1 MDRDLHGEAMG
12 LVDDAT
18 ARLREASQLEE
29 AAALEAGDAE
39 PSRSVLMRSAAW
51 IAFQAGDLRR
61 AERLAAGGL
70 AARDVVPDRLRHELR
85 EVILAVHAAANR

>member
-1 MDRDLHGEAMG
+1 MVRDLHGEAMG

-18 ARLREASQLEE
+18 ARLREASRLEE
-29 AAALEAGDAE
+29 AAALQAGDAE

-51 IAFQAGDLRR
+51 IALQAGDLRR

-70 AARDVVPDRLRHELR
+70 AARDVPDRLRHELR